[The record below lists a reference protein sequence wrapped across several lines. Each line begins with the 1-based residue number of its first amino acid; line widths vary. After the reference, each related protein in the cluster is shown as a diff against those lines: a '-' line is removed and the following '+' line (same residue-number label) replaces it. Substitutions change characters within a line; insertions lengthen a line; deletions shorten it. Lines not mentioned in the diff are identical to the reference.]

1 MPRAGR
7 RELQLP
13 GAVGLSRPAGRLFA
27 STELAARVERAE
39 VGLLAAGAAAVGRRQ
54 PALDLYVEELAGG
67 LATWTGP
74 GSPLNKVAGLG
85 FAGPLDEAALA
96 RVEEQ
101 LLARGGPVRVELS
114 TLAEPGLAALLTR
127 RGYALA
133 GFENVLGLDLQ
144 GWSAPPVAEGVAVTR
159 SGDDEFATWLDTVV
173 TGFATPDLQGVP
185 SDESPPREAL
195 ERVIGDL
202 ASAEG
207 FSHYLARRHGGLAG
221 GASLRLGGGV
231 ALLCGAA
238 TLPEHRR
245 RGVQGALLTT
255 RLAEA
260 RAAGCDLAVVT
271 TQPGSKSQENVQ
283 RQGFDLLYARAV
295 LVR

>member
-1 MPRAGR
+1 MRGGQA
-7 RELQLP
+7 
-13 GAVGLSRPAGRLFA
+13 RLFA

-39 VGLLAAGAAAVGRRQ
+39 VGLLAAGAAAVRRRQ
-54 PALDLYVEELAGG
+54 PGLDVYLEEIGGG

-74 GSPLNKVAGLG
+74 DSPLNKVAGLG

-96 RVEEQ
+96 RVEER

-114 TLAEPGLAALLTR
+114 TLAEPGIASLLTR
-127 RGYALA
+127 RGYALV
-133 GFENVLGLDLQ
+133 GFENVLGLALA
-144 GWSAPPVAEGVAVTR
+144 GWAAPPAAEAVSVTR
-159 SGDDEFATWLDTVV
+159 SGGGEFATWLDTVV

-185 SDESPPREAL
+185 SDESAPREAL

-202 ASAEG
+202 ASADG
-207 FSHYLARRHGGLAG
+207 FAHYLARRQGALAG
-221 GASLRLGGGV
+221 GASLRLADGV

-238 TLPEHRR
+238 TLPDHRR
-245 RGVQGALLTT
+245 RGVQSTLLAT
-255 RLAEA
+255 RLVEA

-283 RQGFDLLYARAV
+283 KQGFDLLYTRAV
-295 LVR
+295 LLR